1 MAAAA
6 QETTKHPTEL
16 PAIPVGLDGDNGLPP
31 LPLNDAGALMAQE
44 MEDGE
49 AYVLSATEQNNMS
62 SALADYVNF
71 G

>member
-1 MAAAA
+1 MV
-6 QETTKHPTEL
+6 
-16 PAIPVGLDGDNGLPP
+16 IDGDNGLPP

-49 AYVLSATEQNNMS
+49 AYVLSTTEQNNMS